1 MDSDSVSQQ
10 LVPKNVWLVDK
21 VIIPGIMTI
30 LGRSFWRIFKDHD
43 QLSTIEDQYFT
54 MKDLN
59 GRVKFDLTTT
69 ELLKRK
75 SINMKTSDLSKSF
88 KVHFDMPL

>member
-1 MDSDSVSQQ
+1 MYSDSVSQQ
-10 LVPKNVWLVDK
+10 LVPKNVWLVEK
-21 VIIPGIMTI
+21 VLIPGIMTI
-30 LGRSFWRIFKDHD
+30 LQRSFWRIFINHD
-43 QLSTIEDQYFT
+43 QSSTIEDQYFT

-75 SINMKTSDLSKSF
+75 SINVKTLDLSKSF
-88 KVHFDMPL
+88 KVDFDMPL

>member
-1 MDSDSVSQQ
+1 MYSDSVSQQ

-30 LGRSFWRIFKDHD
+30 LQRSFWRIFINHD

-75 SINMKTSDLSKSF
+75 SINMKTLDLSKSF
-88 KVHFDMPL
+88 KVDFDMPL